1 MKIIIKESKKVLSED
16 QRACTSLHEEISRIQ
31 RINEEIDAQLLEEA
45 EEEPVPPTEPVKGQ
59 NLIPFEKKHQENI
72 RHWALDLAGLV
83 PGIGEFAD
91 LYNAILYIRKGEWLM
106 AGFSL
111 ISMLPGLGDVIGKGG
126 KIATLLARA
135 GANPQKIARAIRGTR
150 KLLLKHSDKIKGVLR
165 KFEDN
170 EKLGPHIPKL
180 EMAIDAFL
188 GAKNRRELAK
198 GVAQAASVKE
208 PDEAQARKVI
218 DMAKEKEE
226 NNKEPLPEMMVQGVG
241 PPSTSNAAETM
252 PIGDSGALL
261 KGWEELE
268 EIQRSAQPAVM
279 EAIYNNGIS
288 NVGDAIQLL
297 EMIQKDLED
306 QLVRSDYVK
315 NDPYY
320 GKDLGSRSANDMQ
333 EEVAPMK
340 RRSMRALG
348 PKVPIKLKLIT
359 HRRKPPQKA

>member
-1 MKIIIKESKKVLSED
+1 MKVVIKEAKQPLSENK
-16 QRACTSLHEEISRIQ
+16 RAWASLNEELQRIQ
-31 RINEEIDAQLLEEA
+31 KINEEITAQVLA
-45 EEEPVPPTEPVKGQ
+45 EEEDNKLVRY
-59 NLIPFEKKHQENI
+59 EKENEGNIKHFM
-72 RHWALDLAGLV
+72 LDLVGLV

-111 ISMLPGLGDVIGKGG
+111 ISMLPGLGDAIGKGG
-126 KIATLLARA
+126 KIATLIARA
-135 GANPQKIARAIRGTR
+135 GKDPKKVAAAIKSTQRLVKRFSPQ
-150 KLLLKHSDKIKGVLR
+150 IKTLLR
-165 KFEDN
+165 KFEKN
-170 EKLGPHIPKL
+170 EKVGKYIPHMEK
-180 EMAIDAFL
+180 AIGAFA
-188 GAKNRRELAK
+188 GERNRSVAAK
-198 GVAQAASVKE
+198 GVAQATQVQEPNKEEAS
-208 PDEAQARKVI
+208 RI
-218 DMAKEKEE
+218 MDMAKNEKEDT
-226 NNKEPLPEMMVQGVG
+226 KEVQEMMVQGVG

-268 EIQRSAQPAVM
+268 QIQKSAQPEVM
-279 EAIYNNGIS
+279 KAIYNNGIS

-333 EEVAPMK
+333 EEELPRV
-340 RRSMRALG
+340 RRGQPHSFG
-348 PKVPIKLKLIT
+348 PKEPIKLKIVT
-359 HRRKPPQKA
+359 HRRKPLQKA